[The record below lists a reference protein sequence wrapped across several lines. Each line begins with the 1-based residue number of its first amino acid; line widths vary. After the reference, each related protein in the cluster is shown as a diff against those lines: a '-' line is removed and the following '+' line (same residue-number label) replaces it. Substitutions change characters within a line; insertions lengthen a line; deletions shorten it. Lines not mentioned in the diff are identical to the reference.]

1 MTMCYNC
8 TLRRVKLSVL
18 FFQKKN
24 NTRQLKILNHGWKI
38 KQNNLLECLDHILNQ
53 NLPGVNI
60 VIHEYVPSMTQLSG
74 DLLLI
79 IIIIIIIIMIIIIII
94 IIIMIIIIIIITI
107 G

>member
-8 TLRRVKLSVL
+8 TLRRVKLSVF

-79 IIIIIIIIMIIIIII
+79 IIIIIIII
-94 IIIMIIIIIIITI
+94 IIMIIIIIITI